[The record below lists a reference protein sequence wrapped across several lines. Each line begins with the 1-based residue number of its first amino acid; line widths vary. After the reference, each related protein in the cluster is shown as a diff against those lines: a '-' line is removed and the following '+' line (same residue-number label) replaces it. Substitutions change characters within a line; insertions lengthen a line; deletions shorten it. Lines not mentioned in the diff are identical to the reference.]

1 MADHGGELV
10 VNYSSLQTTAAD
22 IKKAAGV
29 IERELEVMRSA
40 VNKVAAGWEGEAHQM
55 MLQVDAEFRRRS
67 AHIQET
73 LKQVADLVMKGG
85 EHFHATDKKASQLFD
100 ISY

>member
-1 MADHGGELV
+1 MADQGGELV
-10 VNYSSLQTTAAD
+10 VHYGSLQDTARD

-29 IERELEVMRSA
+29 IERELEAMRSA
-40 VNKVAAGWEGEAHQM
+40 VSNVAAGWEGEAHTM

-67 AHIQET
+67 AHIQAT
-73 LKQVADLVMKGG
+73 LKQVADLVLTGS
-85 EHFHATDKKASQLFD
+85 ENYYATDRKASQLFD

>member
-1 MADHGGELV
+1 MADQGGELV
-10 VNYSSLQTTAAD
+10 VNYASLQTTATD
-22 IKKAAGV
+22 IKKAAAV
-29 IERELEVMRSA
+29 IERELESMRAA

-55 MLQVDAEFRRRS
+55 MLHVDAEFRRRS

-73 LKQVADLVMKGG
+73 LKQVSDLVLQGG
-85 EHFHATDKKASQLFD
+85 ENFHATDKKASQLFD

>member
-1 MADHGGELV
+1 MSDQGGELV
-10 VNYSSLQTTAAD
+10 VNYSSLQTTASD

-29 IERELEVMRSA
+29 IERELESMRNA

-67 AHIQET
+67 AHIQQT
-73 LKQVADLVMKGG
+73 LKQVADLVQQGG

>member
-1 MADHGGELV
+1 MADQGGELV
-10 VNYSSLQTTAAD
+10 VNYSSLQTASED

-29 IERELEVMRSA
+29 IERELESMRAA
-40 VNKVAAGWEGEAHQM
+40 VNKVAAGWEGEAHQA
-55 MLQVDAEFRRRS
+55 MLHVDAEFRRRS
-67 AHIQET
+67 AHIQAT
-73 LKQVADLVMKGG
+73 LKHVADLVLKGG

>member
-1 MADHGGELV
+1 MADQGGELV
-10 VNYSSLQTTAAD
+10 VRYSSLQTAHDD

-29 IERELEVMRSA
+29 IERELEAMRAA
-40 VNKVAAGWEGEAHQM
+40 VNQVAAGWHGEAHQM
-55 MLQVDAEFRRRS
+55 MLQVDAEFRKRS
-67 AHIQET
+67 AHIQTT
-73 LKQVADLVMKGG
+73 LKQVADLVLKGG